1 MTMRRILRIGLLLVA
16 AWLVLKVLFHVAGF
30 LFNLLLVVGV
40 IFVIWYVVTYL
51 LGMRVPPH

>member
-51 LGMRVPPH
+51 LGMRVPRH

>member
-16 AWLVLKVLFHVAGF
+16 AWLVLKVAFHLAGF

-51 LGMRVPPH
+51 LGMRVPRH

>member
-16 AWLVLKVLFHVAGF
+16 AWLILKVVFHLAGF

-51 LGMRVPPH
+51 LGMRVPRH